1 MQVEIPGQC
10 GLYVA
15 CIGVLVHRLAQLD
28 YTTEFITTTV
38 LRVGK
43 NELCV
48 VLCRHGIRLR
58 SSLRS
63 DCEVQHKIPNETQ
76 CMGKK

>member
-10 GLYVA
+10 GLNVSR
-15 CIGVLVHRLAQLD
+15 VRMLVHRLAQLD
-28 YTTEFITTTV
+28 YTTEFITATI
-38 LRVGK
+38 LRVSK

-58 SSLRS
+58 PSVGS

>member
-10 GLYVA
+10 GLYVSR
-15 CIGVLVHRLAQLD
+15 IRVLVHRLAQLD
-28 YTTEFITTTV
+28 HTTEFITTTI

-43 NELCV
+43 NKLCV
-48 VLCRHGIRLR
+48 VLCRHELRLR
-58 SSLRS
+58 LRQIG
-63 DCEVQHKIPNETQ
+63 DCEVQHKIPHETQ